1 MVRGSEAE
9 GGRWRCR
16 DRFSARKR
24 GVEGSE
30 GSEGSEGEEEGKAW
44 HWHGFLFLTWNPGA
58 KEEGEQ

>member
-24 GVEGSE
+24 GV
-30 GSEGSEGEEEGKAW
+30 EGSEGEEEGKAW